1 MKKHDDGYVLPF
13 VLMVMIVLCIM
24 STSLMTAALR
34 NLKNQQKFTEQMV
47 EKYAAEGE
55 IEKIVAQLSRE
66 VHFKD
71 LKYELPEGTETEWPE
86 DDEIKDEI
94 KNEIKSDILVIIE
107 NLIIENLIGEDLV
120 EYSGDKITI
129 TDNEE
134 EKYVS
139 CILKVKSSKESPII
153 TAEIELSGAI
163 VIQPPEDEVTSGD
176 PGTTEK
182 TYSISDLKLIYKSYE
197 ISRGGGT

>member
-1 MKKHDDGYVLPF
+1 MKKHNDGYVLPF

-34 NLKNQQKFTEQMV
+34 NLKTQQKFTEQMV

-66 VHFKD
+66 EHFKD
-71 LKYELPEGTETEWPE
+71 FEYSSAASEETEAKWPEG
-86 DDEIKDEI
+86 D
-94 KNEIKSDILVIIE
+94 EIKSDICDKIKD
-107 NLIIENLIGEDLV
+107 LIGENLV
-120 EYSGDKITI
+120 ECSEDKITI

-153 TAEIELSGAI
+153 TAEIEIAGAI
-163 VIQPPEDEVTSGD
+163 VIQPLEDEVTSGD

-182 TYSISDLKLIYKSYE
+182 KYSISDLKLTYKSYE

>member
-66 VHFKD
+66 VHFMGFE
-71 LKYELPEGTETEWPE
+71 YTPSEETETERPEPE
-86 DDEIKDEI
+86 DDEIR
-94 KNEIKSDILVIIE
+94 SDILDRIKDLVD
-107 NLIIENLIGEDLV
+107 EDLV

-182 TYSISDLKLIYKSYE
+182 TYSISDLKLTYKSYE
-197 ISRGGGT
+197 ISRGGGA

>member
-13 VLMVMIVLCIM
+13 VLMVMIVLCIL

-66 VHFKD
+66 AYFKD
-71 LKYELPEGTETEWPE
+71 LKYTPLEETETEWPKE
-86 DDEIKDEI
+86 E
-94 KNEIKSDILVIIE
+94 EIKSDILDVIE

-120 EYSGDKITI
+120 ECSEVKITI

-134 EKYVS
+134 AKYVS
-139 CILKVKSSKESPII
+139 CILKVKSSKESLII

-163 VIQPPEDEVTSGD
+163 VVQPPEDEVTSGD
-176 PGTTEK
+176 SGTAEK
-182 TYSISDLKLIYKSYE
+182 KYSISDLKLTYKSYE

>member
-13 VLMVMIVLCIM
+13 VLMVMIVLCIL

-34 NLKNQQKFTEQMV
+34 NLKNQQKFTEQMA

-71 LKYELPEGTETEWPE
+71 LKYTLPEGTETERPE
-86 DDEIKDEI
+86 LEGEA
-94 KNEIKSDILVIIE
+94 IKSDILNRIKSLVD
-107 NLIIENLIGEDLV
+107 EDLV
-120 EYSGDKITI
+120 ECSEDKIII

-182 TYSISDLKLIYKSYE
+182 TYSISDLKLTYKSYE
-197 ISRGGGT
+197 ISRGGGA